1 MHRLVPREQ
10 NISII
15 IAIISQ
21 SASLRADSVGG
32 GAPDRRIDARPPPG
46 AAEGRAGGGRG
57 RPSPPCRGCPWPGSG
72 HKITCVPRRRTQIL
86 FIFLLAQQGSTS
98 LSSLPG
104 QPEQGDTKAS
114 PLRPTAPGLLRSED
128 WPYNG
133 QGGHGALVPF
143 QTAVR
148 EPKKSGRRQRGF
160 ARRKPRLPELQRA
173 GDQLILP
180 PLAAPGK

>member
-32 GAPDRRIDARPPPG
+32 GAPTGESMRGLRPGLPR
-46 AAEGRAGGGRG
+46 EGRAEDGGVPLHRVWL
-57 RPSPPCRGCPWPGSG
+57 SPAKQWPQT
-72 HKITCVPRRRTQIL
+72 TCVPRRWTQIL
-86 FIFLLAQQGSTS
+86 FISLLAQQGSTS
-98 LSSLPG
+98 PSSLPE
-104 QPEQGDTKAS
+104 QPEQGDTNVS
-114 PLRPTAPGLLRSED
+114 PPRPTTPGLPGSED
-128 WPYNG
+128 WPYNS

-160 ARRKPRLPELQRA
+160 ARRKPKLPELQRA

-180 PLAAPGK
+180 PLPAPGK